1 MLVGVVGKPNVGKTT
16 FFDALT
22 LAGAEIANYPFTTV
36 EPNKGVGYIR
46 RPCPCQEF
54 KVTCTPN
61 NSICRNGTRYVPVT
75 LLDVAGLVPGAHQGR
90 GLGNQFLDDLRRA
103 DLLIHVVDGAGAT
116 DSEGNPSD
124 PGSHDPTD
132 DISWLEQEL
141 DLWLAGILEKDW
153 MRLAKR
159 AESGTA
165 PLMVLLLDRLSGLGV
180 SEAVIAA
187 TLRETALSVDKPTHW
202 SDEEMKAFASVLRKL
217 HMPILIAANKGDLA
231 PAELMDQLVEREEG
245 DTTRTCADYERSL
258 RLAGQAGLVDYEP
271 GAEAFELT
279 EAAKEKLNAAQ
290 KGALE
295 KIAGYLEEHGST
307 GVQSL
312 LERAVLKDLDQ
323 IAVYPVEDETHLTD
337 KQERVLPDVY
347 LVPRGTTARE
357 LAFKVHTDLGERFIR
372 AVDCRTKRVVGA
384 DHVLEDGDVV
394 KVVAART

>member
-36 EPNKGVGYIR
+36 EPNKGVGYVR
-46 RPCPCQEF
+46 RPCPCREF
-54 KVTCTPN
+54 QVTCTPN
-61 NSICRNGTRYVPVT
+61 NSLCRNGIRYVPVT

-103 DLLIHVVDGAGAT
+103 DLLIHVVDGAGTT
-116 DSEGNPSD
+116 DSEGNPGD
-124 PGSHDPTD
+124 PGSHDPAG
-132 DISWLEQEL
+132 DIDWLEEEL

-180 SEAVIAA
+180 FEAVIAA
-187 TLRETALSVDKPTHW
+187 ALRETALSTDKPTHW
-202 SDEEMKAFASVLRKL
+202 SDEELKGFASTLRRL

-231 PAELMDQLVEREEG
+231 PDELKDRLRERE
-245 DTTRTCADYERSL
+245 DTLITSADYERSL

-279 EAAKEKLNAAQ
+279 TVAKGKLNAAQ

-307 GVQSL
+307 GVQNL
-312 LERAVLKDLDQ
+312 LERAVLEELDQ

-347 LVPRGTTARE
+347 LVPRGTTARA

-384 DHVLEDGDVV
+384 DHVLEDGAVV
-394 KVVAART
+394 KVVAARN